1 MTPTLSRDAAM
12 VLGLAGTALP
22 FARTREDEIERWLRL
37 LRLHGDVAA
46 SLQSVG
52 IGETPLQRAH
62 KPVSSPG
69 LAREPNGTD
78 AVDLVTRR
86 AGIIAA
92 EHGAVSVSST
102 EVLRAVMDVYG
113 EDFDRVLLSYG
124 TDRDEV
130 LERLDRAAAS
140 PPGD

>member
-22 FARTREDEIERWLRL
+22 FARTREDEVERWLRV
-37 LRLHGDVAA
+37 LRLHGEVAT

-52 IGETPLQRAH
+52 IGESALQRPH

-69 LAREPNGTD
+69 LGREPNGTD
-78 AVDLVTRR
+78 AVDLVTEH
-86 AGIIAA
+86 AGLIAA
-92 EHGAVSVSST
+92 EHGAARIST
-102 EVLRAVMDVYG
+102 TDVLRAVMYVYG
-113 EDFDRVLLSYG
+113 EDFDRVLRSYG

-130 LERLDRAAAS
+130 LERLDRAAAAH
-140 PPGD
+140 PRD